1 MSEHRDRVGQVM
13 KQLWVDFEEVERH
26 SSRHD
31 GTADPVARAIEFLS
45 GRDIALQVAVGNL
58 AQIVA
63 DLDPDPDPD
72 DGHSTRLGPSAN

>member
-1 MSEHRDRVGQVM
+1 M

-45 GRDIALQVAVGNL
+45 GRDIARKLRWEIL
-58 AQIVA
+58 
-63 DLDPDPDPD
+63 L
-72 DGHSTRLGPSAN
+72 R